1 MAFNGTSDRA
11 IVFRAWKRFTTKLIR
26 LSKRS
31 KRELIP
37 EVIAAIRA
45 SQTATDAFDHAVAD
59 YIGLD
64 RTAYRCLDILDQE
77 GPMAAG
83 RLAERAQLSPGA
95 MTALLDRLEKRGF
108 ARRTRD
114 TEDRR
119 RVLVEVTP
127 ELRQMAAELYGTP
140 DEGAHALAAYT
151 NEQLEFLIG
160 FLRGNVAYQEERM
173 RRLEDLKAREAREAR
188 AAGTA

>member
-1 MAFNGTSDRA
+1 
-11 IVFRAWKRFTTKLIR
+11 

-31 KRELIP
+31 KRELIQ
-37 EVIAAIRA
+37 EVIAAVRA

-59 YIGLD
+59 YVGLD

-77 GPMAAG
+77 GPMTAG
-83 RLAERAQLSPGA
+83 RLAERARLSPGA
-95 MTALLDRLEKRGF
+95 MTALLDRLEKRGL

-114 TEDRR
+114 AKDRR

-127 ELRQMAAELYGTP
+127 ELRQMGAELYGTP
-140 DEGAHALAAYT
+140 DEGAGALAVYT
-151 NEQLEFLIG
+151 NEQLELLSG

-173 RRLEDLKAREAREAR
+173 RRLDALRAQEASEER
-188 AAGTA
+188 ATDQDAGADAVDGAHER

>member
-1 MAFNGTSDRA
+1 MS
-11 IVFRAWKRFTTKLIR
+11 KLSR
-26 LSKRS
+26 N
-31 KRELIP
+31 ELIQ
-37 EVIAAIRA
+37 EFIAAIRA
-45 SQTATDAFDHAVAD
+45 SQTATDMFDHSVAD
-59 YIGLD
+59 YVGLD

-77 GPMAAG
+77 GPMTAG
-83 RLAERAQLSPGA
+83 RLAQRARLSPGA

-114 TEDRR
+114 TKDRR

-140 DEGAHALAAYT
+140 DEGAQALAAYT

-160 FLRGNVAYQEERM
+160 FLRGNTAYQEERM
-173 RRLEDLKAREAREAR
+173 RRLDDLKAREASDAR
-188 AAGTA
+188 AAGTAAGAADTAEGAT